1 MLQFVIEV
9 SLRGSNVVVELD
21 VVQTDPRVSSLHPRL
36 AIIEDEVIVNAL
48 VAQPML
54 EAGISRLETIYGAI
68 KSVPFDAMKVKLKI
82 RKKINIFVAP

>member
-21 VVQTDPRVSSLHPRL
+21 VVQTDPRVAPLHPRL

-54 EAGISRLETIYGAI
+54 
-68 KSVPFDAMKVKLKI
+68 
-82 RKKINIFVAP
+82 